1 LPSIKEHPFFAKKID
16 WRRLLLRQ
24 V

>member
-1 LPSIKEHPFFAKKID
+1 LPSIKEHPFFAAKID